1 MGMQITAER
10 LALLNKDSEQTTSFN
25 VEDLVD
31 EEGKAGRNKSYI
43 KNQL

>member
-10 LALLNKDSEQTTSFN
+10 LALLNSDFEQTSFD

-31 EEGKAGRNKSYI
+31 AEGRRPAKA
-43 KNQL
+43 LH